1 MYNSTAEKKKV
12 YLRLFPKCY
21 FNIIT
26 FLKEEFAD
34 INAQQNVPSCKLNL
48 KELYQYI
55 SVV

>member
-1 MYNSTAEKKKV
+1 MYNSTAEKKV